1 VITRLPLELADT
13 AVHGGLDWGPVSSWV
28 VAIVTFLAVMVALFG
43 QRMWE
48 HLRQPRLDITFD
60 RAEPFCRKAP
70 LTDGRQSYWVR
81 VKVQNRGK
89 DPARACVGKLSEAYT
104 AGRFRANRD
113 PVQLRWC
120 GVPNDRGFAPVH
132 LASTQYEFLNVFEVV
147 QGDPRLW
154 IVTHPALL
162 PGFGTF
168 LEENYEH
175 LVEVSVF
182 ADNAEPKSE
191 TLTVTYSGDFDAL
204 PDSLTVTL
212 GNRMRRS

>member
-1 VITRLPLELADT
+1 MITCLPLELADT
-13 AVHGGLDWGPVSSWV
+13 AAHGGLDWGPVSSWV
-28 VAIVTFLAVMVALFG
+28 VAVVTFLAVAFALYSQWG
-43 QRMWE
+43 RE
-48 HLRQPRLDITFD
+48 RLRQPRLDITFD
-60 RAEPFCRKAP
+60 RAEPFCREAP

-89 DPARACVGKLSEAYT
+89 DPARKCVGKLSKAYT
-104 AGRFRANRD
+104 RDRFRADRD
-113 PVQLRWC
+113 PMQLRWC
-120 GVPNDRGFAPVH
+120 GVPNHRGFEPIH
-132 LASTQYEFLNVFEVV
+132 LARTQHEFLNVFKIV
-147 QGDPRLW
+147 QGDPHLQ
-154 IVTHPALL
+154 IVTDPDLV

-168 LEENYEH
+168 LEEGSEH

-182 ADNAEPKSE
+182 ADNAEPKSK